1 MDSEARPMHSGL
13 YREPQ
18 LKEKGWG
25 ITVVTHLLVQ
35 YDWINCMC
43 LYYESF
49 ENSAASNLLKATV
62 QVFLVFFL
70 TNY

>member
-1 MDSEARPMHSGL
+1 MDSEARPMHSGQRTIAQ
-13 YREPQ
+13 RE
-18 LKEKGWG
+18 GVG

-62 QVFLVFFL
+62 
-70 TNY
+70 